1 MDVKQITTRDILET
15 LGIVPENGLPQR
27 GEYKCYLEYGG
38 YDVRNF
44 NDDLTFTF
52 NLLIDLIKDILNR
65 IKIS

>member
-44 NDDLTFTF
+44 NDDLLFF
-52 NLLIDLIKDILNR
+52 
-65 IKIS
+65 SG